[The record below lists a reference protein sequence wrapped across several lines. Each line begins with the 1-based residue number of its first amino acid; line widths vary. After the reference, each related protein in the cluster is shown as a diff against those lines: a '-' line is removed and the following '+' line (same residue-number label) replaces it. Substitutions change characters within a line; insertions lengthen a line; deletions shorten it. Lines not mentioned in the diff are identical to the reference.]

1 MVGRGQG
8 TGNPSCH
15 PRETVSGS
23 HSMAAH
29 WGHVLPPAL
38 RVCGS
43 NAVIPSLSH
52 LFTFCLCYAQL
63 HDKPQIGEVPRELIQ
78 VISFMSCI
86 DRKCFLTGSHEKP
99 WEHLTLTGQLWS
111 PAVAGGDSGRLTAR
125 VRPCLSARTCQGA
138 GWPAS
143 PMHWFVHQCET
154 AISTTCRY
162 FFCFWECELPG
173 SNIHSLSGY
182 LIRWKF
188 LRVQPINASIA
199 LVTRQSSF
207 LKGFYN
213 NQVKKKNDFLFWFAI
228 NMLS

>member
-1 MVGRGQG
+1 
-8 TGNPSCH
+8 
-15 PRETVSGS
+15 
-23 HSMAAH
+23 MAAH
-29 WGHVLPPAL
+29 WGHALPPTL

-63 HDKPQIGEVPRELIQ
+63 RDKPQIGEVPRELIQ

-99 WEHLTLTGQLWS
+99 WLLWAESTSRSQDSCGAPQWQGETQGGSQPEWGLASTPEPVREQGGQNLWGS
-111 PAVAGGDSGRLTAR
+111 RVASVTNALICT
-125 VRPCLSARTCQGA
+125 
-138 GWPAS
+138 
-143 PMHWFVHQCET
+143 PMWNRHINNVQV
-154 AISTTCRY
+154 

-199 LVTRQSSF
+199 LVMRQSSF

-213 NQVKKKNDFLFWFAI
+213 NQVKKNDFLFWFAI